1 MMLPPQFSKVLIPV
15 VLVHLAVILLMG
27 MVLENAP
34 TVDSHQKQ
42 NRFGLPNAASGALPD
57 TIRTSLSDADRAGVD
72 SALFPENSH
81 APPNSGLKPGPV
93 AGPRSLMVEKNGG
106 TSGETS
112 EMAREAKA
120 LPRTEVPQPPSQA
133 EQQTPRLSPKTP
145 PGAGEPIPRARR
157 FRPIMV
163 EKS

>member
-57 TIRTSLSDADRAGVD
+57 TIRTSLSDADR
-72 SALFPENSH
+72 
-81 APPNSGLKPGPV
+81 
-93 AGPRSLMVEKNGG
+93 
-106 TSGETS
+106 
-112 EMAREAKA
+112 
-120 LPRTEVPQPPSQA
+120 
-133 EQQTPRLSPKTP
+133 
-145 PGAGEPIPRARR
+145 
-157 FRPIMV
+157 
-163 EKS
+163 